1 MKERQNPMGQTQKPI
16 FNLMKEVKS
25 NGTLNKIF
33 EYKFNERGKIQW
45 DTK

>member
-1 MKERQNPMGQTQKPI
+1 
-16 FNLMKEVKS
+16 MKEVKS
-25 NGTLNKIF
+25 DGTLNKIF